1 MSRGTRASA
10 SGRFTEN
17 GIWLPQDETIRGNYG
32 GVRDARGSGAMSRA
46 MRQLCWFILG
56 LVALGIGAC
65 LVTSR
70 PAPPTHSQSAIVGC
84 EDVAIV
90 RSAVHSDRNP
100 PQAVMSDLE
109 ALAPH
114 VRDAGLVRGF
124 KDISVAYR
132 AGDAKG
138 GVRAL
143 DVVDARCAAAGLDH

>member
-1 MSRGTRASA
+1 
-10 SGRFTEN
+10 
-17 GIWLPQDETIRGNYG
+17 
-32 GVRDARGSGAMSRA
+32 MSRA

-90 RSAVHSDRNP
+90 RSAVLLDRNP

-143 DVVDARCAAAGLDH
+143 DVVDSRCAAAGLDH